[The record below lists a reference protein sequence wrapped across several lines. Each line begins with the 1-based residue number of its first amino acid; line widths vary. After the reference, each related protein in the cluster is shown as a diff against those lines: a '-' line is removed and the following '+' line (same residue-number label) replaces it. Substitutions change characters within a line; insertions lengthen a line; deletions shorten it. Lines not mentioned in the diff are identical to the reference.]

1 MREGA
6 PLRRALPLALGV
18 AVLAVLL
25 AALATV
31 EVLARGELLPY
42 TPMTVER
49 VQVLGGV
56 ELWIAR
62 ESLARLDALNGL
74 ILALGS
80 AMALLTAIRSGGR
93 GRTCFLLLGAGLG
106 FLALDEML
114 ALHETVGYNL
124 DFVASVPGT
133 NSPEDVVF
141 ALYAI
146 PAVAFFAAFR
156 DVLRT
161 SRWGMRLV
169 LLGVALFGVAAAL
182 DVTDALVDAQWVEPP
197 ASAVLVAGF
206 ALVAARLLASL
217 PPDALHTGRDRSPAA
232 RA

>member
-1 MREGA
+1 MREGTH
-6 PLRRALPLALGV
+6 LRRALPLAAALTILG
-18 AVLAVLL
+18 VLL

-56 ELWIAR
+56 ELWVAR

-74 ILALGS
+74 ILGLGS
-80 AMALLTAIRSGGR
+80 AVALLTAA
-93 GRTCFLLLGAGLG
+93 RTARRVRACFLLLGAGLG

-114 ALHETVGYNL
+114 AIHETVGYNL
-124 DFVASVPGT
+124 DFLANVPGT

-141 ALYAI
+141 ALYAL
-146 PAVAFFAAFR
+146 PAIAFFVAFR
-156 DVLRT
+156 DVIRA
-161 SRWGMRLV
+161 SRWGTRLV
-169 LLGVALFGVAAAL
+169 VLGVALFGVAAAL
-182 DVTDALVDAQWVEPP
+182 DVTDALVDEQWVEPP

-206 ALVAARLLASL
+206 ALVAARHLASL
-217 PPDALHTGRDRSPAA
+217 PPDAGDTGRDRSPAA

>member
-6 PLRRALPLALGV
+6 HLRRALPLAAGLTVLGI
-18 AVLAVLL
+18 LL
-25 AALATV
+25 AALATA
-31 EVLARGELLPY
+31 EVLARGELLHY

-49 VQVLGGV
+49 VRVLGGV
-56 ELWIAR
+56 ELWVAR

-74 ILALGS
+74 ILGLGAAVALV
-80 AMALLTAIRSGGR
+80 TAT
-93 GRTCFLLLGAGLG
+93 RTQREVRVCFLVLGAGLG

-124 DFVASVPGT
+124 EFLASLPGT

-141 ALYAI
+141 ALYVI
-146 PAVAFFAAFR
+146 PALAFFAVFR
-156 DVLRT
+156 DVLRA
-161 SRWGMRLV
+161 SPWGARLV
-169 LLGVALFGVAAAL
+169 VLGVVLFGVAAAL
-182 DVTDALVDAQWVEPP
+182 DVTDALLDEQWVEPP

-206 ALVAARLLASL
+206 ALVAGRHLASL
-217 PPDALHTGRDRSPAA
+217 PPDAVDTGRDRSPAA

>member
-6 PLRRALPLALGV
+6 HLRRALPLTLGIAVLGV
-18 AVLAVLL
+18 LL
-25 AALATV
+25 GALATV

-49 VQVLGGV
+49 VEVLGGV

-74 ILALGS
+74 ILGLGS
-80 AMALLTAIRSGGR
+80 AVALLTATRSAGR
-93 GRTCFLLLGAGLG
+93 VRTCFLLLGAGLA

-124 DFVASVPGT
+124 GFLASVPGT

-156 DVLRT
+156 DVLRA
-161 SRWGMRLV
+161 SPWGMRLIV
-169 LLGVALFGVAAAL
+169 LGVALFGVAAAL
-182 DVTDALVDAQWVEPP
+182 DVTDALVDEQWVEPP
-197 ASAVLVAGF
+197 ASAVLVGGF
-206 ALVAARLLASL
+206 ALVAGRHLASL
-217 PPDALHTGRDRSPAA
+217 PPDAGDTGRDRSPAA